1 LPIPQRSYGGVL
13 IETHCGVKAKAKAF
27 EMAQAFS
34 LEQGL
39 SKKKVPWDEIF
50 PDEVLYAEEE
60 L

>member
-1 LPIPQRSYGGVL
+1 L

-39 SKKKVPWDEIF
+39 SKKKMPWDEIF